1 MLVDDK
7 DPPWFTNKIK
17 NLITEKNPRVL
28 KHFHENSK
36 NLQILNKLG
45 SLQNLLSKSIAE
57 SKRNY
62 YYRMADKLHNTEK
75 GSNAYW
81 SLLKRFLNNK
91 KIPLIPPI
99 FHGNEFVTN
108 LKKLFNSFFSK
119 QCFLI
124 SSELPTNFT
133 YITEKRL
140 DNVIFSIGDVDN
152 VIQNLDPNKT
162 KIRLVFEC

>member
-28 KHFHENSK
+28 KHFHGNSK

-45 SLQNLLSKSIAE
+45 SLQNLLTKSIAE

-62 YYRMADKLHNTEK
+62 FYRMADKLHNTEK

-81 SLLKRFLNNK
+81 PLLKRFLNNK

-99 FHGNEFVTN
+99 FHDNEFVIYF
-108 LKKLFNSFFSK
+108 KKKKKKGSQQIFSRM
-119 QCFLI
+119 
-124 SSELPTNFT
+124 N
-133 YITEKRL
+133 EKRL
-140 DNVIFSIGDVDN
+140 YNAIFSIEEIGN
-152 VIQNLDPNKT
+152 IIQGYKVYFQQSSWS
-162 KIRLVFEC
+162 R

>member
-1 MLVDDK
+1 M
-7 DPPWFTNKIK
+7 
-17 NLITEKNPRVL
+17 

-99 FHGNEFVTN
+99 FHDNEFVIYF
-108 LKKLFNSFFSK
+108 KKNKKKKKKKKKKGSQQIFSRM
-119 QCFLI
+119 
-124 SSELPTNFT
+124 N
-133 YITEKRL
+133 EKRL
-140 DNVIFSIGDVDN
+140 DNAIFSIEEIGNIIKGYKVYF
-152 VIQNLDPNKT
+152 QQSSWS
-162 KIRLVFEC
+162 R

>member
-99 FHGNEFVTN
+99 FHDNEFVIYF
-108 LKKLFNSFFSK
+108 KKKKKGSQQIFSRM
-119 QCFLI
+119 
-124 SSELPTNFT
+124 N
-133 YITEKRL
+133 EKRL
-140 DNVIFSIGDVDN
+140 DNAIFSIEEIGN
-152 VIQNLDPNKT
+152 IIQGYKVYFQQSSWS
-162 KIRLVFEC
+162 R

>member
-17 NLITEKNPRVL
+17 NLITEKNPRVF

-45 SLQNLLSKSIAE
+45 SLQNLLTKSIAE

-99 FHGNEFVTN
+99 FHDNEFVIYF
-108 LKKLFNSFFSK
+108 KKK
-119 QCFLI
+119 QK
-124 SSELPTNFT
+124 T
-133 YITEKRL
+133 KKA
-140 DNVIFSIGDVDN
+140 
-152 VIQNLDPNKT
+152 PNKFF
-162 KIRLVFEC
+162 LV